1 MQFCRLR
8 FLIPISCLLASEGC
22 TIRSA
27 SSFPV
32 VGAYF
37 PDWMVCGLI
46 GVAVAVGLR
55 VIFLFT
61 GLDALLNFRLFTYV
75 ALGVIAGLTV
85 WTLVFGP

>member
-1 MQFCRLR
+1 
-8 FLIPISCLLASEGC
+8 
-22 TIRSA
+22 
-27 SSFPV
+27 
-32 VGAYF
+32 
-37 PDWMVCGLI
+37 MVCGLI